1 MKKQKRRNTI
11 RAKPTAN
18 KLSVLHQL
26 CNFNLGYL
34 VSKLPRKHGVD
45 QSLRDRTIDVTAGEQ
60 AELEVFQHVS
70 LCHIKYLLKPLK
82 FVKVFFLG
90 RSLFLDLTIRRFG
103 RSFF

>member
-1 MKKQKRRNTI
+1 MLNPSI
-11 RAKPTAN
+11 VPLLLLSSLVTATLTN
-18 KLSVLHQL
+18 EEPILRSM
-26 CNFNLGYL
+26 FNSTKIVAL
-34 VSKLPRKHGVD
+34 VRIL
-45 QSLRDRTIDVTAGEQ
+45 DVTAGEQ
-60 AELEVFQHVS
+60 AGLEVFQHVS

>member
-1 MKKQKRRNTI
+1 MGWIRVYETGSSRSFRRV
-11 RAKPTAN
+11 TATLTN
-18 KLSVLHQL
+18 EEPILRSM
-26 CNFNLGYL
+26 FNSTEIVAL
-34 VSKLPRKHGVD
+34 V
-45 QSLRDRTIDVTAGEQ
+45 RTLDVTAGEQ

-90 RSLFLDLTIRRFG
+90 RSLFSDLTIRRFG